1 MAQASYAYAC
11 ARISALSKRLLDTAT
26 VQRMAEGSYEDALRT
41 SKDPDK
47 DIAAALTA
55 VQKDNGYMFDT
66 APTPPLL
73 AAGTGSTTMIGGKD
87 ADTAMRKAMGLP
99 TK

>member
-1 MAQASYAYAC
+1 
-11 ARISALSKRLLDTAT
+11 
-26 VQRMAEGSYEDALRT
+26 
-41 SKDPDK
+41 
-47 DIAAALTA
+47 
-55 VQKDNGYMFDT
+55 MFDT

>member
-1 MAQASYAYAC
+1 M
-11 ARISALSKRLLDTAT
+11 LDL
-26 VQRMAEGSYEDALRT
+26 DALRT

-47 DIAAALTA
+47 DIAAALTT

-66 APTPPLL
+66 APTPPPL
-73 AAGTGSTTMIGGKD
+73 ATGTGSTTMIGGKD

>member
-1 MAQASYAYAC
+1 MKIHLFDSE
-11 ARISALSKRLLDTAT
+11 LKVMELLW
-26 VQRMAEGSYEDALRT
+26 QEGELAA
-41 SKDPDK
+41 K

-66 APTPPLL
+66 APTPPPL